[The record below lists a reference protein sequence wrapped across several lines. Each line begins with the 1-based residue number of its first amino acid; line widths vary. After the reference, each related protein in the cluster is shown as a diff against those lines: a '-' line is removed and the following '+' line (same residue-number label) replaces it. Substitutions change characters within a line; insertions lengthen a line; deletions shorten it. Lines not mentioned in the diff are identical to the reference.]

1 MQASLLAP
9 RNLDLGKG
17 QEETKR
23 KEVKKKYV
31 APQEF
36 QLGMPLVGDDMLA
49 AMGTACKDLHV
60 YYMEKSNARKPNKA
74 TDILG
79 EHDGKPFL
87 GPTNYIVIDFKDL
100 FDLYRLRAVDT
111 SLLKCYSL

>member
-31 APQEF
+31 APQDF
-36 QLGMPLVGDDMLA
+36 QLGMPLVGDDVLA
-49 AMGTACKDLHV
+49 TMGTACKDLHV
-60 YYMEKSNARKPNKA
+60 YMEKSNARRQNRA
-74 TDILG
+74 SDILG
-79 EHDGKPFL
+79 EHDGKPFV
-87 GPTNYIVIDFKDL
+87 GPTNYIVVDFKDL

-111 SLLKCYSL
+111 NILKCYSL